1 MTGLATLAAAGPSPL
16 WYATRAG
23 GTVALVLLT
32 TTVALG
38 IAVGGRYTP
47 RRFARFEVSALHR
60 NLSVLTL
67 AFLALHIV
75 TAVLDTFVHLGW
87 LVTVVPFTA
96 SYRPLWM
103 GLGTVAFDLLLAVAA
118 TSAVRLRMGQRRWKA
133 VHWLAYAAWPV
144 ALFHAAGTGTDTRL
158 TLQLALYTGCVALV
172 VAAVWWRLYRAGPGR
187 SAARLWAGV
196 AAAAM
201 PVVLAAFVN
210 SGPLQP
216 GWAHR
221 AGGTTATSTSTGT
234 GTGTPTGPSTVHPA
248 PAPRADDDEGG
259 DE

>member
-1 MTGLATLAAAGPSPL
+1 MTGLVPLAAGPSPL

-23 GTVALVLLT
+23 GTVALALLT
-32 TTVALG
+32 ATVALG
-38 IAVGGRYTP
+38 VAVGGRYTP
-47 RRFARFEVSALHR
+47 RRIARFEVSALHR

-67 AFLALHIV
+67 AFLSLHIV
-75 TAVLDTFVHLGW
+75 TAILDTFVHLGW

-96 SYRPLWM
+96 SYRPLWL

-118 TSAVRLRMGQRRWKA
+118 SSAVRLRLGQRWWKA

-158 TLQLALYTGCVALV
+158 PLQLALYAACLAVV

-187 SAARLWAGV
+187 AVIRLGAGV
-196 AAAAM
+196 GAAAV
-201 PVVLAAFVN
+201 PVVLTAFLN
-210 SGPLQP
+210 SGPLQA

-221 AGGTTATSTSTGT
+221 AGGVVSAVTGA
-234 GTGTPTGPSTVHPA
+234 VHPA
-248 PAPRADDDEGG
+248 PGPVDNEGG
-259 DE
+259 PE

>member
-1 MTGLATLAAAGPSPL
+1 MTGLVPLAAAGPSPL

-38 IAVGGRYTP
+38 IAVSGRYEP
-47 RRFARFEVSALHR
+47 RRFARFEVGALHR

-67 AFLALHIV
+67 AFLALHIA
-75 TAVLDTFVHLGW
+75 TAILDTFVHLGW

-96 SYRPLWM
+96 SYRPLWL

-118 TSAVRLRMGQRRWKA
+118 TSAVRLRMGRRRWKS

-158 TLQLALYTGCVALV
+158 TPQLALYAGCVVLV

-187 SAARLWAGV
+187 VAVRLWTGL
-196 AAAAM
+196 AAVVV
-201 PVVLAAFVN
+201 PVVLAVFLQ

-216 GWAHR
+216 GWSHR
-221 AGGTTATSTSTGT
+221 AGGTTATSTGT
-234 GTGTPTGPSTVHPA
+234 GTGTVHPA
-248 PAPRADDDEGG
+248 TAPADDEGG

>member
-1 MTGLATLAAAGPSPL
+1 MTGLVPLAAAGPSPL

-32 TTVALG
+32 ATVALG

-47 RRFARFEVSALHR
+47 RRLARFEVSALHR

-67 AFLALHIV
+67 VFLALHIV
-75 TAVLDTFVHLGW
+75 TAILDTFVHLGW

-96 SYRPLWM
+96 SYRPLWL

-118 TSAVRLRMGQRRWKA
+118 TSAVRLRMGQRRWKT

-158 TLQLALYTGCVALV
+158 TPQLTLYAGCVALV

-187 SAARLWAGV
+187 FAVRLWTGLATV
-196 AAAAM
+196 AV
-201 PVVLAAFVN
+201 PVVLAAFLN
-210 SGPLQP
+210 SGPLHP

-221 AGGTTATSTSTGT
+221 AGGATATATSTGT
-234 GTGTPTGPSTVHPA
+234 GTVHPTPTLA
-248 PAPRADDDEGG
+248 PTDDEGG
-259 DE
+259 EE

>member
-1 MTGLATLAAAGPSPL
+1 MTGIVPLAAGPSPL

-32 TTVALG
+32 ATVALG

-47 RRFARFEVSALHR
+47 RRLARFEVSALHR
-60 NLSVLTL
+60 NLAVLTL
-67 AFLALHIV
+67 AFLAVHIV
-75 TAVLDTFVHLGW
+75 TAILDTFVHLGW

-96 SYRPLWM
+96 SYRPLWL

-118 TSAVRLRMGQRRWKA
+118 TSAIRLRMGQRRWKT

-158 TLQLALYTGCVALV
+158 TLQLALYAACVALV

-187 SAARLWAGV
+187 VAMRLWTGV
-196 AAAAM
+196 TAAAV
-201 PVVLAAFVN
+201 PVVLTAFLS

-221 AGGTTATSTSTGT
+221 ARGPAPAATGA
-234 GTGTPTGPSTVHPA
+234 VYPA
-248 PAPRADDDEGG
+248 PAPTDDAGG
-259 DE
+259 SE

>member
-1 MTGLATLAAAGPSPL
+1 MTGIVPLAAGPSPL

-32 TTVALG
+32 ATVALG

-47 RRFARFEVSALHR
+47 RRLARFEVSALHR
-60 NLSVLTL
+60 NLAVLTL
-67 AFLALHIV
+67 AFLAVHIV
-75 TAVLDTFVHLGW
+75 TAILDTFVHLGW

-96 SYRPLWM
+96 SYRPLWL

-118 TSAVRLRMGQRRWKA
+118 TSAIRLRMGQRRWKT

-158 TLQLALYTGCVALV
+158 TLQLALYAACVALV

-187 SAARLWAGV
+187 VAMRLWTGV
-196 AAAAM
+196 TAAAV
-201 PVVLAAFVN
+201 PVVLTAFLS

-221 AGGTTATSTSTGT
+221 ASGPAPAATGA
-234 GTGTPTGPSTVHPA
+234 VHPA
-248 PAPRADDDEGG
+248 PAPTDDAGG
-259 DE
+259 SE

>member
-1 MTGLATLAAAGPSPL
+1 MTGIVPLAAGPSPL

-32 TTVALG
+32 ATVALG

-47 RRFARFEVSALHR
+47 RRLARFEVSALHR
-60 NLSVLTL
+60 NLAVLTL
-67 AFLALHIV
+67 AFLAVHIV
-75 TAVLDTFVHLGW
+75 TAILDTFVHLGW

-96 SYRPLWM
+96 SYRPLWL

-118 TSAVRLRMGQRRWKA
+118 TSAIRLRMGQRRWKT

-144 ALFHAAGTGTDTRL
+144 ALFHAAGTGTDTQL
-158 TLQLALYTGCVALV
+158 TLQLALYAACVALV

-187 SAARLWAGV
+187 VAMRLWTGV
-196 AAAAM
+196 TAAAV
-201 PVVLAAFVN
+201 PVVLTAFLS

-221 AGGTTATSTSTGT
+221 ASGPAPTATGA
-234 GTGTPTGPSTVHPA
+234 VHPA
-248 PAPRADDDEGG
+248 PAPTDDAGG
-259 DE
+259 SE